1 MTTEQNQTE
10 QTDTHQELS
19 RAVGTEIIQL
29 MPEDLILDTH
39 TDVRPWESTQT
50 AEEEAK
56 RIEALA
62 KTIQD
67 EGQIQ
72 PVVAREII
80 DAETGA
86 VTYSLVAGR
95 RRRAAVAYINAKH
108 AKEGSPLRLPLNV
121 SILHDVSDDSA
132 FRKAMLENAQR
143 LQMSPMDMAMNVVTI
158 RTRMGWEEKK
168 DWSKRVADF
177 LGTSRAFV
185 TQKVKL
191 FELPAEMQAKIHSGE
206 MSEEAAWIAIKV
218 KPEHREAVV
227 AKAGEIAAAERAAGT
242 STAETPGEA
251 TAGEGATVATDP
263 ATPATEGQ
271 VTQSHVLAAARQTE
285 GALEKDIPLN
295 RKELIQS
302 FEQFDAAPYGHK
314 NGAVRKFV
322 TYFVDSYA
330 KGAGTPTMFKRLF
343 NSMVANAEQGTPEP
357 EKEAKAAAAAAKAA
371 PKGKTPAAPAKA
383 KKAKPEAVAA

>member
-1 MTTEQNQTE
+1 MDTQNAGTTEQKKNEVIDIST
-10 QTDTHQELS
+10 

-29 MPEDLILDTH
+29 QPEDLILDTN

-50 AEEEAK
+50 AEEESR
-56 RIEALA
+56 RIESLA

-67 EGQIQ
+67 EGQLQ
-72 PVVAREII
+72 PVLAREIT

-86 VTYSLVAGR
+86 ITYSLIAGR
-95 RRRAAVAYINAKH
+95 RRTAAIALINDRHRKD
-108 AKEGSPLRLPLNV
+108 GSPLRMPVNV
-121 SILHDVSDDSA
+121 SVLRGVSDDSA

-143 LQMSPMDMAMNVVTI
+143 LQMSPMDMAMNVVAI

-191 FELPAEMQAKIHSGE
+191 FELPAEMQAKIHSGD
-206 MSEEAAWIAIKV
+206 MSEEAAWVAIKV

-227 AKAGEIAAAERAAGT
+227 AKAEEIAAAEAATGT
-242 STAETPGEA
+242 APVESTGGVEGEP
-251 TAGEGATVATDP
+251 ETVATDP
-263 ATPATEGQ
+263 AATATPGQ
-271 VTQSHVLAAARQTE
+271 VTQSHVLAAARGTE
-285 GALEKDIPLN
+285 GALEKAIPLN

-302 FEQFDAAPYGHK
+302 FEQFDASPYGHK

-322 TYFVDSYA
+322 TYFVDTYA
-330 KGAGTPTMFKRLF
+330 KGTGTPTMFKRLF
-343 NSMVANAEQGTPEP
+343 NAVVKDADQGTPEP
-357 EKEAKAAAAAAKAA
+357 EKEKAAKPAAKGKAA
-371 PKGKTPAAPAKA
+371 PAAPAKA
-383 KKAKPEAVAA
+383 KKAAPATEAA